1 MIPVI
6 NTAVNI
12 PPAQTVLVATPLPD
26 TNTLRVPF
34 DNVPPSVSNAQINN
48 NARGNGAYAAVESVD
63 YAVPVTSASAPAA
76 APGQS
81 SIAPGIPA
89 AFIAQ
94 LVGQQMPVAL
104 QGALGGVLAEYE
116 KMIVSSFT
124 KYRPSNASLPPPP
137 PSGVYGR
144 ILQQE
149 RAARVA
155 PAPPA
160 VADKQQPAER
170 VEPVAQP
177 AAPLPQIEAEI
188 AAPIAEV
195 TVAQPAQAAAPV
207 VAREPAAPVQ
217 LSEPIVLPAS
227 AANAYQATSLRVQMA
242 APASVTDSI

>member
-12 PPAQTVLVATPLPD
+12 PPAQTALVATPLPD

-34 DNVPPSVSNAQINN
+34 DNVPPSVSNAQVNN

-63 YAVPVTSASAPAA
+63 YAVPVASASTAA
-76 APGQS
+76 AAGSQS
-81 SIAPGIPA
+81 SVAPGIPA

-160 VADKQQPAER
+160 VADKQQPVER

-177 AAPLPQIEAEI
+177 SAPPLQVEVEI
-188 AAPIAEV
+188 AAPMAEV
-195 TVAQPAQAAAPV
+195 AVAQPVQTAAPV
-207 VAREPAAPVQ
+207 AVREPAAPVEP
-217 LSEPIVLPAS
+217 SAPIVLPAS
-227 AANAYQATSLRVQMA
+227 AAGAYQATSLRVQTTT
-242 APASVTDSI
+242 PASVTDSI